1 MGRALRQARDQ
12 FRDAASPGGREYRND
27 RQDSVA
33 RGKGIQRMVTV
44 EHRRAEQ
51 DAAIG
56 LITADDRARV
66 GRGTGA
72 FSGFF
77 GIGGGFL
84 IVPGL
89 IASTHMPIL
98 RAIGTSLVAVA
109 AFGLTTAL
117 NYALSGYVLWGL
129 AGVFMVGG
137 VVGSVIGTQASQV
150 LAAEKG
156 RLNSLFAVFVLVVAI
171 YMLFKSWSELAS

>member
-1 MGRALRQARDQ
+1 MIVVAVLMFRGRGDQ
-12 FRDAASPGGREYRND
+12 GVEGAQCNREN
-27 RQDSVA
+27 V
-33 RGKGIQRMVTV
+33 GKVVGY
-44 EHRRAEQ
+44 
-51 DAAIG
+51 G
-56 LITADDRARV
+56 L
-66 GRGTGA
+66 GTGA

-129 AGVFMVGG
+129 AGVFIVGG
-137 VVGSVIGTQASQV
+137 IVGSVIGTRASQV